1 MKILVI
7 NAGSSSLKY
16 QLIDI
21 ETEKRLLKGICDRI
35 GMNGGTLTQEN
46 AEGGTLTVERDMK
59 THKEAIELVLGALT
73 DKQAGAISSVAEIG
87 AVGHRVLHSG
97 EDFDRSVIID
107 DEVVRICEKNAELG
121 PLHMPGNIGCIK
133 SCREVMPGVPMV
145 AVFDTTFHSTMPPK
159 AFMYGIPYSVY
170 EKYKVRKYGFHGTS
184 HKFVSEEAIK
194 FLGAENCRR
203 LIVCHLGMSGKLK
216 TTDEPPAA
224 PDKHDHL
231 IIQTSAGCLVYND
244 PRRFG
249 LFFAAPTTELEKLP
263 CFSKLGKDPFAAD
276 FDGEYLFSGCRR
288 RDKAVKP
295 VLLDQSF
302 VAGIGNIYA
311 SEILFDAGIR
321 PTRRANSLS
330 RKECS
335 RLAASTRKILQTAVD
350 NGGSSIHDYQQPDGR
365 LGYFQY
371 LHRVYDK
378 TGCTCPDCPFA
389 GQKNGGIR
397 KIVQDGRSTYYCP
410 VKQK

>member
-1 MKILVI
+1 MPELPEVETVKNGIKKFIGNAVIRSVEVRNRQLRAKIP
-7 NAGSSSLKY
+7 
-16 QLIDI
+16 
-21 ETEKRLLKGICDRI
+21 
-35 GMNGGTLTQEN
+35 
-46 AEGGTLTVERDMK
+46 
-59 THKEAIELVLGALT
+59 
-73 DKQAGAISSVAEIG
+73 
-87 AVGHRVLHSG
+87 
-97 EDFDRSVIID
+97 EDFEQAVSGATVCSYRRRGKYIVMDL
-107 DEVVRICEKNAELG
+107 NN
-121 PLHMPGNIGCIK
+121 GN
-133 SCREVMPGVPMV
+133 S
-145 AVFDTTFHSTMPPK
+145 
-159 AFMYGIPYSVY
+159 
-170 EKYKVRKYGFHGTS
+170 
-184 HKFVSEEAIK
+184 
-194 FLGAENCRR
+194 
-203 LIVCHLGMSGKLK
+203 IVCHLGMSGKLK
-216 TTDEPPAA
+216 TTDEPPTA

-288 RDKAVKP
+288 RHKAVKP

-302 VAGIGNIYA
+302 IAGIGNIYA

-389 GQKNGGIR
+389 SQKNGGIR